1 MNFMTMGKKY
11 FRLPAAILFLWTLAW
26 SVGARAQSSVPQD
39 VIEPRLNLSQV
50 MDKLIEKNAERTDA
64 LQKYQ
69 SRRFYSL
76 DYAGFP
82 TSLHA
87 EMVVDM
93 IYDAPGTKQFKIISQ
108 SGPDWIIERILKR
121 LLEAEQEAQSEPNR
135 ERVALNTSNYDFS
148 GFEHQDASDNCS
160 YLVAVEPKIPNKLLF
175 RGRIWVDSKDFAVCR
190 IEAEPSKNPSFWIKK
205 TAIHHT
211 YLKIGDFWLP
221 SENKSI
227 SVIRGG
233 GRAVL
238 TIKYQNYEILAAR
251 SLKGNEPSSSSSFLA
266 LPIPSN

>member
-1 MNFMTMGKKY
+1 
-11 FRLPAAILFLWTLAW
+11 
-26 SVGARAQSSVPQD
+26 
-39 VIEPRLNLSQV
+39 
-50 MDKLIEKNAERTDA
+50 
-64 LQKYQ
+64 
-69 SRRFYSL
+69 
-76 DYAGFP
+76 
-82 TSLHA
+82 
-87 EMVVDM
+87 MVVDM

-148 GFEHQDASDNCS
+148 GFEHHDAPDNCS